1 MARSMVL
8 AAGFVVLFGNSVWAK
23 TNSPVG
29 RKVENFTLRDYR
41 GKTYSLSDFR
51 KSRLVVIAVLG
62 TECPLARLYA
72 PRLAHLAEK
81 YQKQNVAFIGIDANS
96 QDSITEIAAYA
107 RHYSVTFPLLKD
119 VGNRVVDRLG
129 AVRTPEVFVLDQK
142 RIVRYW
148 GRVDDQYGVGYV
160 RRKPTRKDLELA
172 LNQLLA
178 GKAVADASH
187 PAVGC
192 FIGRIRKPQAN
203 STVTYSNQIARI
215 LQQRCVECHRKGD
228 IAPFTLTK
236 YDEVA
241 GWAEAIAENVRI
253 NRMPPWHADP
263 KFGRFRNDRHMP
275 ESEKQLIYKWVAEGA
290 PRGDL
295 RQLPPPQKYVT
306 GWQLPQKPDAVFYAR
321 SEPEKVPA
329 EGTVRYKYYVV
340 DPGFKE
346 GKWVKMAEVL
356 PGNRQVVHHI
366 LVFVLPPGRQ
376 DTRRLVTGGFLVGYV
391 PGLRA
396 VPLPKGMAKWI
407 PPGSKLLFQ
416 LHYTPIGSV
425 QHDRSK
431 VGLVYADPAEIKH
444 RVVTTRAINTR
455 FKIPAG
461 NDNYRVEATSPS
473 LPKHSQLLSFL
484 PHMHLRGKAF
494 RYEVV
499 FPNGKTRTMLNV
511 PAYDFNW
518 QTVYRLEK
526 PLLLPEGTRLH
537 CVAHFDNSDNNLNNP
552 DPTIPIRW
560 GDQTWDEMMIGYF
573 DIAVPV
579 DPVTFAKAE
588 AARAAKAPKID
599 WKRKARKVVKRFD
612 KNGDGRISRDEI
624 PDRLARV
631 FKRMDLNS
639 DEVVTVEELVRVI
652 KKLRP

>member
-1 MARSMVL
+1 MARSMIFAVACGVL
-8 AAGFVVLFGNSVWAK
+8 CGSSVSAETK
-23 TNSPVG
+23 SPVG

-41 GKTYSLSDFR
+41 GKTYSLADFR
-51 KSRLVVIAVLG
+51 NSRFVVIAVLG
-62 TECPLARLYA
+62 TECPVARQYA

-81 YQKQNVAFIGIDANS
+81 YKKQNVAFLGLDANS
-96 QDSITEIAAYA
+96 QDSITEIAAFA
-107 RHYSVTFPLLKD
+107 RRFSVTFPLLKD
-119 VGNRVVDRLG
+119 VGNHVVDRLG

-142 RIVRYW
+142 RVVRYW
-148 GRVDDQYGVGYV
+148 GRVDNQFGVGYI
-160 RRKPTRKDLELA
+160 RPRPTRKDLELA
-172 LNQLLA
+172 IDQLLA
-178 GKAVADASH
+178 GKPVAEASH

-192 FIGRIRKPQAN
+192 FIGRIRKPKPN

-215 LQQRCVECHRKGD
+215 LQKRCVECHRDGD

-236 YDEVA
+236 YEEVA
-241 GWAEAIAENVRI
+241 GWAESIAENIRI

-263 KFGRFRNDRHMP
+263 KFGRYSNDRHMP
-275 ESEKQLIYKWVAEGA
+275 ESEKRLIYKWVAQGA
-290 PRGDL
+290 PEGDR
-295 RQLPPPQKYVT
+295 RQLPPPRKYVT

-340 DPGFKE
+340 DPGFKT
-346 GKWVKMAEVL
+346 GKWIKMAEVL

-425 QHDRSK
+425 QYDRSK
-431 VGLVYADPAEIKH
+431 VGLVYADPSEVDH

-455 FKIPAG
+455 FEIPAG
-461 NDNYRVEATSPS
+461 NDNYRVEATSPRA
-473 LPKHSQLLSFL
+473 PQNTQLLGFL

-494 RYEVV
+494 RYEAV
-499 FPNGKTRTMLNV
+499 FPDGKRQTLLDV

-518 QTVYRLEK
+518 QTMYRLK
-526 PLLLPEGTRLH
+526 TPLPLPEGTRLH
-537 CVAHFDNSDNNLNNP
+537 CVAHFDNSEHNLNNP
-552 DPTIPIRW
+552 DPTTPIRW

-579 DPVTFAKAE
+579 DPVAFAKTE
-588 AARAAKAPKID
+588 AARAKKAPKID

-612 KNGDGRISRDEI
+612 KNGDGRISRSEI
-624 PDRLARV
+624 PDRLGRV
-631 FKRMDLNS
+631 FKKMDLNG
-639 DEVVTVEELVRVI
+639 DEMVTVEELVRVI